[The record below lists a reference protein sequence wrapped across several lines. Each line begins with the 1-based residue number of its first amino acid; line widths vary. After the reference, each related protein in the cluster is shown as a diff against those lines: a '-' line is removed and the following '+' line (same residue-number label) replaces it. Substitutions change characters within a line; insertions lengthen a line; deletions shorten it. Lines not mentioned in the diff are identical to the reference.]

1 MPHQAIGHSSKAPS
15 PNLKKLTIPASTAA
29 TMTIFFPWRSA
40 MKGLGLT
47 CAGSG
52 VDCVERINK
61 YDSNLA
67 KRDGGLA
74 TVPVGGD
81 GLDAEV
87 LIAGAALRLR
97 GRGGG
102 MVGRPS
108 YMCESSASVGIGV
121 VRALERKAETSLS
134 TERKLVRKKRAHL
147 TTTIEKSGW
156 GGAVFR

>member
-1 MPHQAIGHSSKAPS
+1 M
-15 PNLKKLTIPASTAA
+15 PASTAA
-29 TMTIFFPWRSA
+29 TITIFFPWRSA

-47 CAGSG
+47 GAGSG
-52 VDCVERINK
+52 SDCGERNRM

-67 KRDGGLA
+67 KKDGWGRV

-81 GLDAEV
+81 GLDTEV
-87 LIAGAALRLR
+87 FVAGSALRLR

-121 VRALERKAETSLS
+121 VRAL
-134 TERKLVRKKRAHL
+134 

-156 GGAVFR
+156 GGAVLR